1 MIISL
6 IKSSIVDAVR
16 NVCDCDFSLAYINQ
30 GTLMCIIRSE
40 YQVVYRATITE
51 YNETFT
57 TRRLI
62 QIIEDYVSE
71 SPTVSSQGLT
81 FTFNSD
87 CTVAIEP
94 DDAVCG
100 IEVPSSSAMPTESI
114 PPSEK
119 QASSLL
125 YIIIGSTTLGVLVVV
140 ILLIVVIV
148 LTFAV
153 MKSNKS
159 AKRYVELCFILLL
172 FFTGKL
178 LLLEKKT

>member
-1 MIISL
+1 MIIAL

-87 CTVAIEP
+87 CTVVIEP

-125 YIIIGSTTLGVLVVV
+125 YIIIGSTLGVLLIV
-140 ILLIVVIV
+140 IPLIVVIV

-178 LLLEKKT
+178 